1 MKMSKTKTES
11 EEQEVVAT
19 EEVTPVAP
27 PTTENG
33 TPVSSVTILEAPT
46 REALQEQFEA
56 IKAEAPEGASIVTGA
71 VGQKPDNRT
80 FVLQV
85 SINH

>member
-1 MKMSKTKTES
+1 MKMSKKKEETTI
-11 EEQEVVAT
+11 EEQQ
-19 EEVTPVAP
+19 VT
-27 PTTENG
+27 TQQKTG
-33 TPVSSVTILEAPT
+33 TIILEAPT

-56 IKAEAPEGASIVTGA
+56 LKAKAPEGASIVTGA

-85 SINH
+85 SINS

>member
-1 MKMSKTKTES
+1 MKMSKKKEETTI
-11 EEQEVVAT
+11 EEQQ
-19 EEVTPVAP
+19 VT
-27 PTTENG
+27 TQQKTG
-33 TPVSSVTILEAPT
+33 TFILEAPT

-56 IKAEAPEGASIVTGA
+56 LKAEAPEGASIVTGA

-85 SINH
+85 TINS